1 MQSIKVKLLLWYL
14 AIQTLILAS
23 FNYALFLN
31 VEHNLQDNISGTLQT
46 HEAIEHFLTRMW
58 VLDPFILIL
67 SSLGGYLLVHKY
79 FQPIH
84 SMLQEIRA
92 ITPKDL
98 SLRIQQRPYNDEI
111 NHLAR
116 AFNEMLD
123 RLEKGF
129 RGVKEFNTNASHELR
144 TPLTIMR
151 GEIEIALRKERSK
164 EEYTRILQ
172 TQLEEIKTLQ
182 KLMED
187 LLFLA
192 EYNALETQNE
202 LVELGSNTKS
212 FFEIRKACCSQ
223 KVPKLGL

>member
-31 VEHNLQDNISGTLQT
+31 VEHNLQDTLSSTMQT

-98 SLRIQQRPYNDEI
+98 SLRIKQRPYNDEI
-111 NHLAR
+111 NHLAS

-164 EEYTRILQ
+164 EEYACILE

-192 EYNALETQNE
+192 EYTALETQNE
-202 LVELGSNTKS
+202 LVELGSHTKS

-223 KVPKLGL
+223 KIPKLGL

>member
-31 VEHNLQDNISGTLQT
+31 VEHNLQDTLSSAMQT

-98 SLRIQQRPYNDEI
+98 SLRIKQRPYNDEI
-111 NHLAR
+111 NHLAS

-202 LVELGSNTKS
+202 LVELGSHTKS